1 MSLLDCGRIGVYLMF
16 FSVKVRQG
24 VTQTKQ
30 QTQPGKYVNTEL
42 MKVGLVVICCGLTEL
57 KRW

>member
-1 MSLLDCGRIGVYLMF
+1 MF

-42 MKVGLVVICCGLTEL
+42 MKVGLVVNCCALTEL